1 MKKMYMKTICIVRLY
16 RPLLVV
22 VLAIFGV
29 VACSENQAQAD
40 ILMYKNPQCGCCDKW
55 ATHLRDAGFSV
66 EIKEAQDMSGIKA
79 KYGIEPSL
87 QSCHTAI
94 HSQSGLVFE
103 GHVPVDHMSALIDSP
118 PEGSVGL
125 SVPGMPIGSPGMEVD
140 DRKDQYDVLLLRSDG
155 SAVVYATENAR

>member
-29 VACSENQAQAD
+29 VACSKNQAQAD

-66 EIKEAQDMSGIKA
+66 EIQEYISMSGIKE
-79 KYGIEPSL
+79 KYGIKPAL

-94 HSQSGLVFE
+94 HAETGLVFE
-103 GHVPVDHMSALIDSP
+103 GHVPANHVSALIENA
-118 PEGSVGL
+118 PEGSIGL

-140 DRKDQYDVLLLRSDG
+140 DRKDQYDVLLLKKIGR
-155 SAVVYATENAR
+155 AHV

>member
-29 VACSENQAQAD
+29 VACSKNQAQAD

-66 EIKEAQDMSGIKA
+66 EIQEYISMSGIKE
-79 KYGIEPSL
+79 KYGIKPAL

-94 HSQSGLVFE
+94 HAETGLVFE
-103 GHVPVDHMSALIDSP
+103 GHVPANHVSALIENA
-118 PEGSVGL
+118 PEGSIGL

-140 DRKDQYDVLLLRSDG
+140 DRKDQYDVLLLKSDG
-155 SAVVYATENAR
+155 SVVVYATENAR